1 MGFSSVI
8 TMLGLLGQ
16 GNFPSSST
24 TTPSVVMTMRVM
36 AKALEAVPIC
46 GNEGEVMPALEA
58 TPPRLKTQLSIRIE
72 LVMNPVIDVD

>member
-16 GNFPSSST
+16 GNFPTSST
-24 TTPSVVMTMRVM
+24 TTPNVVMTMRVM

-46 GNEGEVMPALEA
+46 GNEGEVMPALVA
-58 TPPRLKTQLSIRIE
+58 TPPSSKPNCQYKLSW
-72 LVMNPVIDVD
+72 